1 MKIRVDPSRSLRAGV
16 VLAVL
21 YACVWSLPLSIAAQE
36 EDWVVT
42 PSGSEVRIHVS
53 RSGVF
58 GFAAHNHEVVAP
70 ALSGTIRFDPQL
82 IEQAVVELT
91 FDATALTVTPTGEP
105 PDDVPKVQATML
117 SDKVLDVERYR
128 TIDFRSRRITVESR
142 NAGQM
147 RLRVAGDLTLH
158 GVTRPIDG
166 PVSLSLSADQLTGT
180 GALVIKQ
187 STFDIKPV
195 SVGLGTVKVKD
206 EVTINYT
213 FAARREDAR

>member
-1 MKIRVDPSRSLRAGV
+1 MRIRVDPSRSLRARCA
-16 VLAVL
+16 LAVL
-21 YACVWSLPLSIAAQE
+21 CACAWSLPLSVAAQE
-36 EDWVVT
+36 QNWEVT
-42 PSGSEVRIHVS
+42 PSGSEVRIRVS

-58 GFAAHNHEVVAP
+58 GFAAHNHEVIAP
-70 ALSGTIRFDPQL
+70 ALSGTIRFDRQL
-82 IEQAVVELT
+82 IEQAAVELT

-105 PDDVPKVQATML
+105 PDDVPKVQATMM
-117 SDKVLDVERYR
+117 SDKVLDVARYPM
-128 TIDFRSRRITVESR
+128 IAFRSRRVTVESR

-166 PVSLSLSADQLTGT
+166 PVSLSLSADELTGT
-180 GALVIKQ
+180 GTLIIKQ
-187 STFDIKPV
+187 TAFDIKPV

-213 FAARREDAR
+213 FAAHREDAR

>member
-1 MKIRVDPSRSLRAGV
+1 

-21 YACVWSLPLSIAAQE
+21 CACAWILSPSTAAQE
-36 EDWVVT
+36 RSWVVT
-42 PSGSEVRIHVS
+42 PSGTEVRIQVA

-58 GFAAHNHEVVAP
+58 GFAAHNHEVIAP
-70 ALSGTIRFDPQL
+70 DLSGTIRFDEER

-117 SDKVLDVERYR
+117 SDKVLDVARYR
-128 TIDFRSRRITVESR
+128 TITFRSRRVAVENR

-166 PVSLSLSADQLTGT
+166 PVSLHLTADQLTGT
-180 GALVIKQ
+180 GMLVIKQ
-187 STFDIKPV
+187 TAFDIKPI

-213 FAARREDAR
+213 FAAHPDDAR

>member
-1 MKIRVDPSRSLRAGV
+1 MRIRVDPSRSLRAGGAM
-16 VLAVL
+16 AVL
-21 YACVWSLPLSIAAQE
+21 CACAWSLPLSIAAQE
-36 EDWVVT
+36 QNWVVT
-42 PSGSEVRIHVS
+42 SSGSEVRIQVS

-58 GFAAHNHEVVAP
+58 GFAAHNHVVVAP

-117 SDKVLDVERYR
+117 SDKVLDVAKYPM
-128 TIDFRSRRITVESR
+128 IAFRSRRITVESR
-142 NAGQM
+142 NVGQM

-166 PVSLSLSADQLTGT
+166 PVSLSLSADELTGT

-187 STFDIKPV
+187 TAFDIKPV

-213 FAARREDAR
+213 FAAHRGDAR

>member
-1 MKIRVDPSRSLRAGV
+1 MKIRVDPSRSLRRAV
-16 VLAVL
+16 ALAAL
-21 YACVWSLPLSIAAQE
+21 CACAWILPLSTAAQE
-36 EDWVVT
+36 QNLVVT
-42 PSGSEVRIHVS
+42 PAGSEVRIQVG

-58 GFAAHNHEVVAP
+58 GFAAHNHEVIAP
-70 ALSGTIRFDPQL
+70 ALSGTIRFDQQV
-82 IEQAVVELT
+82 IEQAAVELT

-117 SDKVLDVERYR
+117 SDKVLDVARYR
-128 TIDFRSRRITVESR
+128 TITFRSRRITVESR
-142 NAGQM
+142 NGDQM

-158 GVTRPIDG
+158 GVTRPIEG

-180 GALVIKQ
+180 GMLVIKQ
-187 STFDIKPV
+187 TAFDIKPV

-213 FAARREDAR
+213 FAAHRDDTR